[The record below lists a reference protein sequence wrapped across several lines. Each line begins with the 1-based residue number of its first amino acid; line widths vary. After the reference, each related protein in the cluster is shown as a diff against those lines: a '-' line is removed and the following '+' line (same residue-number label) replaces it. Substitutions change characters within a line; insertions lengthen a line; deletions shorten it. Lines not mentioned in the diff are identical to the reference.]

1 MRSSVVGNLL
11 NSFLVVFELLVK
23 PLIEA
28 FLFCKEVDVLF
39 TLLEHILPELV
50 LA

>member
-11 NSFLVVFELLVK
+11 NSFLVIFELLVE
-23 PLIEA
+23 PLIET
-28 FLFCKEVDVLF
+28 FLLCKEVDILF
-39 TLLEHILPELV
+39 ALLEHILPELV